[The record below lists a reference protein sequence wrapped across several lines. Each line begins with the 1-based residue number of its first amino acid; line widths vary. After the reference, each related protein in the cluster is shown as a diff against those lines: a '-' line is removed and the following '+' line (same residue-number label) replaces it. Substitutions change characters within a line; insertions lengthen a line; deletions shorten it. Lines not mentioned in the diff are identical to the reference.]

1 VGVLLFCAN
10 TNLLD
15 VFPLG
20 FLGDFMHHYKKYL
33 VLAGIGAA
41 MTAIGLKMFVKA
53 KKEEK
58 HHGMCFWK

>member
-1 VGVLLFCAN
+1 
-10 TNLLD
+10 
-15 VFPLG
+15 
-20 FLGDFMHHYKKYL
+20 MHHYKKYL

-58 HHGMCFWK
+58 HHGICFWK